1 MKSSQ
6 RGTLAYAA
14 PERMGFSP
22 YTEKVDMWAAG
33 IVLYMLLVGRHPFE
47 EGEEGFAGEGDNR
60 DLIEKMVR
68 KIGEGE

>member
-22 YTEKVDMWAAG
+22 YTEKVDMWAVG
-33 IVLYMLLVGRHPFE
+33 IVLYMVLVGRHPFE
-47 EGEEGFAGEGDNR
+47 EDFVREGDNR